1 MTQQADPPATVRHNP
16 PKHGKPKK
24 GEPAWGLA
32 ALYPLQGYWTEE
44 EYLALEGNLLV
55 EFTDGFIEVLPMP
68 TILHQRI
75 LVFLFDLLRPAADAI
90 NIGEVLFAPLRTK
103 FRVGKWREP
112 DLIVFDP
119 EQSTPDGKYPTGA
132 KLVVEVV
139 SPDDRSQQRDYVEK
153 RADYAKA
160 GVAEYWLVDPQA
172 LTILVL
178 RLEGNAYAEHGTFR
192 PGGVADSVLIPAF
205 KVDVAALFAAGKRK
219 AKATA

>member
-1 MTQQADPPATVRHNP
+1 MTQVAEPPVVAHP
-16 PKHGKPKK
+16 SLPKHGKPKK

-44 EYLALEGNLLV
+44 DYLALDGNLLV

-75 LVFLFDLLRPAADAI
+75 LVFLLDLFRAAVE
-90 NIGEVLFAPLRTK
+90 NSNLGEVLFAPLPTK

-119 EQSTPDGKYPTGA
+119 DQVTPDGKYPTGA
-132 KLVVEVV
+132 KLVVEIV
-139 SPDDRSQQRDYVEK
+139 SPDDRSRERDYVEK

-172 LTILVL
+172 LTVVVL
-178 RLEGNAYAEHGTFR
+178 RLDGEAYAEHGTFR
-192 PGGVADSVLIPAF
+192 SGDVADSILIPAF
-205 KVDVAALFAAGKRK
+205 RVDVAALFAAGKK
-219 AKATA
+219 QAKATA

>member
-1 MTQQADPPATVRHNP
+1 MTHLADPPRDGAPQSAEAWKAEEGGAGVGASP
-16 PKHGKPKK
+16 PCTRYK
-24 GEPAWGLA
+24 GTGPRRSTLRWRET
-32 ALYPLQGYWTEE
+32 YWS
-44 EYLALEGNLLV
+44 N
-55 EFTDGFIEVLPMP
+55 FTDGFIEVLPRP

-119 EQSTPDGKYPTGA
+119 DQSTPDGKYPTGA

-139 SPDDRSQQRDYVEK
+139 SPDERSQERDYVEK

-172 LTILVL
+172 LTVVVF
-178 RLEGNAYAEHGTFR
+178 RLEGNVYAEHGTFR
-192 PGGVADSVLIPAF
+192 PGDVADSVLIPAF
-205 KVDVAALFAAGKRK
+205 RVDVAALFAAGKK
-219 AKATA
+219 QATA